1 MTNKYL
7 IYSLFHGIIFVCKST
22 CPVSNLNP
30 LEALL
35 RWEGPWVLRYSCQGC
50 STADSRENIIEQK
63 KGNINKEIKKNK
75 YINYEYIKIHIKM
88 QKI

>member
-1 MTNKYL
+1 MKKKFQKTYLRKLYEVEDFKYKMTNKHL
-7 IYSLFHGIIFVCKST
+7 VYSLFHGIIFVCKST

-50 STADSRENIIEQK
+50 STADSREKMIEPNKRK
-63 KGNINKEIKKNK
+63 KI
-75 YINYEYIKIHIKM
+75 
-88 QKI
+88 